1 MSDKSLLGI
10 VDVGFDTILI
20 QQEKPIK
27 KEPEV
32 IIEQVI
38 QEKSCSCT
46 NEDSISDTVDIGF
59 GDQNVIIKE
68 CPEFKIPLCKENHL
82 GEFKT
87 PIEKAIARRNLEVY
101 SKKEIDDAVS
111 KVLSIDFSIY
121 ATKSEVQKIIK
132 NLNFVDANTK
142 AYVDYE
148 IPDNLF
154 KQ

>member
-20 QQEKPIK
+20 QQEKPIER
-27 KEPEV
+27 EPEV

-68 CPEFKIPLCKENHL
+68 CPEFKIPLYKENHL

>member
-10 VDVGFDTILI
+10 VNVGFDTILI
-20 QQEKPIK
+20 QQEKPIE

-68 CPEFKIPLCKENHL
+68 CPEFKIPLYKENHL

>member
-20 QQEKPIK
+20 QQEKPIE

-68 CPEFKIPLCKENHL
+68 CPEFKIPLYKENHL